1 VNTFDA
7 LTALERWVE
16 QGIAPASIRASNA
29 GLGLGPNVMSAAPG
43 TLTRPLCSYPNV
55 AGYVGT
61 GSTSDAAN
69 FRCVSPEGGD
79 KDDDD

>member
-1 VNTFDA
+1 MFTAAECASKWCTGA
-7 LTALERWVE
+7 L
-16 QGIAPASIRASNA
+16 PARSWMACR
-29 GLGLGPNVMSAAPG
+29 SAAPG